1 MTPNVA
7 RYVNKTI
14 FVSIPVLFEDGT
26 CRAYKLIG
34 AELNGLWL
42 QSEELTRRLLPDD
55 ARDLAAQAPAV
66 FVPLAQ
72 IAGVLV
78 ATAAP
83 APPPTDSAAA
93 GPNRDAAS
101 RAKPKHEKSD
111 EGRPNQRA
119 KKR

>member
-1 MTPNVA
+1 MNPNIT
-7 RYVNKTI
+7 RYLNKTV
-14 FVSIPVLFEDGT
+14 FVSIPALFGDGV
-26 CRAYKLIG
+26 CRPYKLLG

-55 ARDLAAQAPAV
+55 ARDLAALAPAV

-83 APPPTDSAAA
+83 APPPTDSAVA

-101 RAKPKHEKSD
+101 RAKRKHEKSD
-111 EGRPNQRA
+111 ERRPNQRA